1 MPNRSRAA
9 SLSSTP
15 GTLLRVAVLAAS
27 AASALAAPTSTGR
40 AVASDAAAARLPPP
54 PPTTTTTTTTT
65 RARPSDA
72 AAAATT
78 AAAAAAATPEGRWT
92 PFPFPYWGPQGYV
105 IGPPWF
111 GAGFGGGNWR
121 PIPNRSPFDT
131 PPGNFDPNDLV
142 RLEDDLAPA
151 RALQDPATRA
161 TLELAAAGELVP
173 VPGEFP
179 CLVYTCRL
187 GVTPAA
193 ESKLYVYHDGDGN
206 VFARFKCY
214 LLMDVFE
221 DYGCR
226 EFDRLELNQQRTD
239 KMHECQ
245 LPDGYGSTPV
255 WTNEIEH
262 RRSKLECDSVEPV
275 GALA

>member
-1 MPNRSRAA
+1 MPNRSHAA
-9 SLSSTP
+9 SLSSTA
-15 GTLLRVAVLAAS
+15 GTLLRVVVLAAT

-40 AVASDAAAARLPPP
+40 AVASDAAAARLPT
-54 PPTTTTTTTTT
+54 PTPTTTT

-72 AAAATT
+72 AATT
-78 AAAAAAATPEGRWT
+78 TTTPTPTPEGRWT
-92 PFPFPYWGPQGYV
+92 PFPFPYWGPQGYA

-131 PPGNFDPNDLV
+131 PPGSFDPADLV

-161 TLELAAAGELVP
+161 TLEIAAAGELVP

-187 GVTPAA
+187 GVVPAA
-193 ESKLYVYHDGDGN
+193 ESKLYLYRDDVY
-206 VFARFKCY
+206 ARFKCY
-214 LLMDVFE
+214 LLVDVFE

-226 EFDRLELNQQRTD
+226 EFDRLELNQRRTD
-239 KMHECQ
+239 EMHECQ